1 MSLYESEALQQQEH
15 DIITEL
21 SHTISE
27 LAEENQRL
35 EARLA
40 INSSGG
46 TDEEKASIEQ
56 ILSDL
61 QEQVKKLEAENR
73 VLIASRNAF
82 QNDAVEMKKQ
92 AIYGKRRYEKA
103 EKEVTMWYQKSVEY
117 GRQIAYMEADL
128 AMR

>member
-1 MSLYESEALQQQEH
+1 MSLYESQSH
-15 DIITEL
+15 DTG
-21 SHTISE
+21 TISE
-27 LAEENQRL
+27 PQEASANQ
-35 EARLA
+35 
-40 INSSGG
+40 
-46 TDEEKASIEQ
+46 K
-56 ILSDL
+56 ILDL
-61 QEQVKKLEAENR
+61 QKQVAKLEAENR
-73 VLIASRNAF
+73 VLVASRNAF